1 MDDAARRDVADVVDS
16 VPCWMAVA
24 LLTLADV
31 VLFAWQLLPG
41 TNAAEAQWL
50 RGLELAI
57 NALFVCEL
65 GLRFVAAGGDFLSS
79 TMNVFDTVVIV
90 CAFVLCLAEFT
101 AAPIVALRGLRIL
114 RYVCRGVRGAC
125 AASRIDA
132 GFEMRGLVRQNS
144 LSRGA
149 TLMVFMRRPFCVL
162 RFASPASGS
171 TPSPRRA
178 ASIDTQREREVAV
191 THPTQGRVAHRARE
205 ADLAPLHLDL
215 TKGADAVARA
225 VAASLEPRSKHRA
238 TAASSDGDRLLAC
251 VASLPRRSRELL
263 ERSAAEAATARA
275 AYRAAHSAALA
286 ATPPPP
292 SPVSSPVAAPP
303 ANKKGPPRDTDGL
316 LAAAPR
322 VNPMHAPAVDV
333 EAPAPPPAVVLKL
346 REPPAATASAP
357 ALLGLFEHALDEA
370 RARNAPP
377 PRLAALLRGSPG
389 LVFLKGDL

>member
-1 MDDAARRDVADVVDS
+1 MDDASRRDVADVVDS

-132 GFEMRGLVRQNS
+132 GFEMRGLVRRDS
-144 LSRGA
+144 LNNRGA
-149 TLMVFMRRPFCVL
+149 TLMVFDAASFLPPSFGFDGAELQRARGSPRRRRRV
-162 RFASPASGS
+162 ASTAPSS
-171 TPSPRRA
+171 TPSLRRLDGVKLEQDVSQYERGRVDAVTASLNAVTTLLHTGPRRA
-178 ASIDTQREREVAV
+178 
-191 THPTQGRVAHRARE
+191 PRAR
-205 ADLAPLHLDL
+205 
-215 TKGADAVARA
+215 GR
-225 VAASLEPRSKHRA
+225 PR
-238 TAASSDGDRLLAC
+238 
-251 VASLPRRSRELL
+251 
-263 ERSAAEAATARA
+263 
-275 AYRAAHSAALA
+275 
-286 ATPPPP
+286 
-292 SPVSSPVAAPP
+292 AAPP
-303 ANKKGPPRDTDGL
+303 GPDDGRRRGRARRGRVL
-316 LAAAPR
+316 GAA
-322 VNPMHAPAVDV
+322 V
-333 EAPAPPPAVVLKL
+333 EA
-346 REPPAATASAP
+346 
-357 ALLGLFEHALDEA
+357 A
-370 RARNAPP
+370 RDGRVD
-377 PRLAALLRGSPG
+377 R
-389 LVFLKGDL
+389 F

>member
-1 MDDAARRDVADVVDS
+1 
-16 VPCWMAVA
+16 
-24 LLTLADV
+24 
-31 VLFAWQLLPG
+31 
-41 TNAAEAQWL
+41 
-50 RGLELAI
+50 
-57 NALFVCEL
+57 
-65 GLRFVAAGGDFLSS
+65 
-79 TMNVFDTVVIV
+79 
-90 CAFVLCLAEFT
+90 
-101 AAPIVALRGLRIL
+101 
-114 RYVCRGVRGAC
+114 
-125 AASRIDA
+125 
-132 GFEMRGLVRQNS
+132 
-144 LSRGA
+144 
-149 TLMVFMRRPFCVL
+149 MRR
-162 RFASPASGS
+162 
-171 TPSPRRA
+171 
-178 ASIDTQREREVAV
+178 ERGVAV

-215 TKGADAVARA
+215 TTGADAVARA

-303 ANKKGPPRDTDGL
+303 AKKNLDLPRDTDGL
-316 LAAAPR
+316 LAAPPR
-322 VNPMHAPAVDV
+322 VNPMHAPPVDV

>member
-162 RFASPASGS
+162 RVASPVSSSSEREGCL
-171 TPSPRRA
+171 TPSPRRLDGA
-178 ASIDTQREREVAV
+178 E
-191 THPTQGRVAHRARE
+191 
-205 ADLAPLHLDL
+205 LH
-215 TKGADAVARA
+215 A
-225 VAASLEPRSKHRA
+225 VAAPSRFDRYAEREESPSLIQRR
-238 TAASSDGDRLLAC
+238 AASR
-251 VASLPRRSRELL
+251 
-263 ERSAAEAATARA
+263 TARA
-275 AYRAAHSAALA
+275 RPTSRRS
-286 ATPPPP
+286 TWI
-292 SPVSSPVAAPP
+292 
-303 ANKKGPPRDTDGL
+303 
-316 LAAAPR
+316 
-322 VNPMHAPAVDV
+322 
-333 EAPAPPPAVVLKL
+333 
-346 REPPAATASAP
+346 
-357 ALLGLFEHALDEA
+357 
-370 RARNAPP
+370 
-377 PRLAALLRGSPG
+377 
-389 LVFLKGDL
+389 

>member
-1 MDDAARRDVADVVDS
+1 
-16 VPCWMAVA
+16 MA
-24 LLTLADV
+24 
-31 VLFAWQLLPG
+31 Q
-41 TNAAEAQWL
+41 
-50 RGLELAI
+50 
-57 NALFVCEL
+57 
-65 GLRFVAAGGDFLSS
+65 S
-79 TMNVFDTVVIV
+79 
-90 CAFVLCLAEFT
+90 
-101 AAPIVALRGLRIL
+101 
-114 RYVCRGVRGAC
+114 
-125 AASRIDA
+125 
-132 GFEMRGLVRQNS
+132 
-144 LSRGA
+144 
-149 TLMVFMRRPFCVL
+149 
-162 RFASPASGS
+162 S
-171 TPSPRRA
+171 TPSPRRV

-205 ADLAPLHLDL
+205 ADLAPRHLDL

-322 VNPMHAPAVDV
+322 VNPMHAPPVDV
-333 EAPAPPPAVVLKL
+333 EAPPLAKAEEADGDASPKNVASVPASDERAPTVAFAAPLCVEPPPASVAV
-346 REPPAATASAP
+346 
-357 ALLGLFEHALDEA
+357 
-370 RARNAPP
+370 
-377 PRLAALLRGSPG
+377 
-389 LVFLKGDL
+389 

>member
-1 MDDAARRDVADVVDS
+1 M
-16 VPCWMAVA
+16 
-24 LLTLADV
+24 
-31 VLFAWQLLPG
+31 PG

-132 GFEMRGLVRQNS
+132 GFEMRGLVRSES
-144 LSRGA
+144 LNNRGA
-149 TLMVFMRRPFCVL
+149 TLM
-162 RFASPASGS
+162 
-171 TPSPRRA
+171 
-178 ASIDTQREREVAV
+178 
-191 THPTQGRVAHRARE
+191 GRVAHRARE

-251 VASLPRRSRELL
+251 VSTLPRRSRELL

-275 AYRAAHSAALA
+275 SYRAAHSAALA

-303 ANKKGPPRDTDGL
+303 AKKNLDVPRDTDGL

-322 VNPMHAPAVDV
+322 VNPMHAPPVDV

>member
-1 MDDAARRDVADVVDS
+1 MTHRKKDTKNAMDDAARRDVADVVDS

-162 RFASPASGS
+162 RVASTAPSSNSSPRRRRRVASMAPSSNATSHS
-171 TPSPRRA
+171 TRVDAVTASLIQRRA
-178 ASIDTQREREVAV
+178 ASR
-191 THPTQGRVAHRARE
+191 
-205 ADLAPLHLDL
+205 
-215 TKGADAVARA
+215 
-225 VAASLEPRSKHRA
+225 
-238 TAASSDGDRLLAC
+238 
-251 VASLPRRSRELL
+251 
-263 ERSAAEAATARA
+263 TARA
-275 AYRAAHSAALA
+275 RPTSRRS
-286 ATPPPP
+286 TWI
-292 SPVSSPVAAPP
+292 
-303 ANKKGPPRDTDGL
+303 
-316 LAAAPR
+316 
-322 VNPMHAPAVDV
+322 
-333 EAPAPPPAVVLKL
+333 
-346 REPPAATASAP
+346 
-357 ALLGLFEHALDEA
+357 
-370 RARNAPP
+370 
-377 PRLAALLRGSPG
+377 
-389 LVFLKGDL
+389 

>member
-114 RYVCRGVRGAC
+114 RFVCRGVRGAC

-162 RFASPASGS
+162 RVASTASRHERGRLDAV
-171 TPSPRRA
+171 TALLNAGPRRA
-178 ASIDTQREREVAV
+178 
-191 THPTQGRVAHRARE
+191 PRAR
-205 ADLAPLHLDL
+205 
-215 TKGADAVARA
+215 GR
-225 VAASLEPRSKHRA
+225 PR
-238 TAASSDGDRLLAC
+238 
-251 VASLPRRSRELL
+251 
-263 ERSAAEAATARA
+263 
-275 AYRAAHSAALA
+275 
-286 ATPPPP
+286 
-292 SPVSSPVAAPP
+292 AAPP
-303 ANKKGPPRDTDGL
+303 GPDDGRRRRRTRGRRVPG
-316 LAAAPR
+316 AA
-322 VNPMHAPAVDV
+322 V
-333 EAPAPPPAVVLKL
+333 EAARDGRVV
-346 REPPAATASAP
+346 R
-357 ALLGLFEHALDEA
+357 F
-370 RARNAPP
+370 
-377 PRLAALLRGSPG
+377 
-389 LVFLKGDL
+389 

>member
-1 MDDAARRDVADVVDS
+1 
-16 VPCWMAVA
+16 MA
-24 LLTLADV
+24 
-31 VLFAWQLLPG
+31 Q
-41 TNAAEAQWL
+41 
-50 RGLELAI
+50 
-57 NALFVCEL
+57 
-65 GLRFVAAGGDFLSS
+65 S
-79 TMNVFDTVVIV
+79 
-90 CAFVLCLAEFT
+90 
-101 AAPIVALRGLRIL
+101 
-114 RYVCRGVRGAC
+114 
-125 AASRIDA
+125 
-132 GFEMRGLVRQNS
+132 
-144 LSRGA
+144 
-149 TLMVFMRRPFCVL
+149 
-162 RFASPASGS
+162 S
-171 TPSPRRA
+171 TPSPRRV

-322 VNPMHAPAVDV
+322 
-333 EAPAPPPAVVLKL
+333 L
-346 REPPAATASAP
+346 RLAGLALQHGRHHGRR
-357 ALLGLFEHALDEA
+357 LLGECGLRTGWRRTAC
-370 RARNAPP
+370 P
-377 PRLAALLRGSPG
+377 LRG
-389 LVFLKGDL
+389 GDDRLPIGVRL

>member
-1 MDDAARRDVADVVDS
+1 MDDASRRDVADVVDS

-149 TLMVFMRRPFCVL
+149 TLMVLGRRPFCVL
-162 RFASPASGS
+162 RVASTASS
-171 TPSPRRA
+171 SRERERSPSLIQRRA
-178 ASIDTQREREVAV
+178 ASR
-191 THPTQGRVAHRARE
+191 
-205 ADLAPLHLDL
+205 
-215 TKGADAVARA
+215 
-225 VAASLEPRSKHRA
+225 
-238 TAASSDGDRLLAC
+238 
-251 VASLPRRSRELL
+251 
-263 ERSAAEAATARA
+263 TARA
-275 AYRAAHSAALA
+275 RPTSRRS
-286 ATPPPP
+286 TW
-292 SPVSSPVAAPP
+292 
-303 ANKKGPPRDTDGL
+303 T
-316 LAAAPR
+316 
-322 VNPMHAPAVDV
+322 
-333 EAPAPPPAVVLKL
+333 
-346 REPPAATASAP
+346 
-357 ALLGLFEHALDEA
+357 
-370 RARNAPP
+370 
-377 PRLAALLRGSPG
+377 
-389 LVFLKGDL
+389 

>member
-149 TLMVFMRRPFCVL
+149 TLMVSWRRPFCAFVSPRWRRAPRRRRAESL
-162 RFASPASGS
+162 RSIRRERERSPSLIQ
-171 TPSPRRA
+171 RRA
-178 ASIDTQREREVAV
+178 ASR
-191 THPTQGRVAHRARE
+191 
-205 ADLAPLHLDL
+205 
-215 TKGADAVARA
+215 
-225 VAASLEPRSKHRA
+225 
-238 TAASSDGDRLLAC
+238 
-251 VASLPRRSRELL
+251 
-263 ERSAAEAATARA
+263 TARA
-275 AYRAAHSAALA
+275 RPTSRRS
-286 ATPPPP
+286 TWI
-292 SPVSSPVAAPP
+292 
-303 ANKKGPPRDTDGL
+303 
-316 LAAAPR
+316 
-322 VNPMHAPAVDV
+322 
-333 EAPAPPPAVVLKL
+333 
-346 REPPAATASAP
+346 
-357 ALLGLFEHALDEA
+357 
-370 RARNAPP
+370 
-377 PRLAALLRGSPG
+377 
-389 LVFLKGDL
+389 

>member
-1 MDDAARRDVADVVDS
+1 MDDASRRDVADVVDS

-162 RFASPASGS
+162 RVASTASSS
-171 TPSPRRA
+171 TPSTRRV
-178 ASIDTQREREVAV
+178 ASIDAQREREVAV

-215 TKGADAVARA
+215 TKNADAVARA
-225 VAASLEPRSKHRA
+225 VAASLEPRSKRRA

-322 VNPMHAPAVDV
+322 VNPMHTTSVDV

>member
-132 GFEMRGLVRQNS
+132 GFEMRGLVRRDS
-144 LSRGA
+144 LNNRGA
-149 TLMVFMRRPFCVL
+149 TLMVSWRRPLFFV
-162 RFASPASGS
+162 
-171 TPSPRRA
+171 
-178 ASIDTQREREVAV
+178 
-191 THPTQGRVAHRARE
+191 
-205 ADLAPLHLDL
+205 
-215 TKGADAVARA
+215 
-225 VAASLEPRSKHRA
+225 
-238 TAASSDGDRLLAC
+238 
-251 VASLPRRSRELL
+251 
-263 ERSAAEAATARA
+263 SA
-275 AYRAAHSAALA
+275 
-286 ATPPPP
+286 
-292 SPVSSPVAAPP
+292 
-303 ANKKGPPRDTDGL
+303 
-316 LAAAPR
+316 
-322 VNPMHAPAVDV
+322 
-333 EAPAPPPAVVLKL
+333 
-346 REPPAATASAP
+346 
-357 ALLGLFEHALDEA
+357 
-370 RARNAPP
+370 
-377 PRLAALLRGSPG
+377 
-389 LVFLKGDL
+389 